1 KKELFANKNLKKQLN
16 LDTLNFEKGRITI
29 ELNVGNTIKNEMNY
43 SSDESMTVDDIILNT
58 KIFADIICEL
68 DKEEQC

>member
-1 KKELFANKNLKKQLN
+1 MN
-16 LDTLNFEKGRITI
+16 LDNLNFEKGRIAI
-29 ELNVGNTIKNEMNY
+29 EFDVGNTVENEIDYISN
-43 SSDESMTVDDIILNT
+43 ESMTVDDIIVNT